1 MKKAFILKKENEGI
15 KSRIMTTIITPFTQ
29 EHEIYKPI
37 RVDNFWNNNYHK
49 YESSGDR
56 NKSH

>member
-1 MKKAFILKKENEGI
+1 
-15 KSRIMTTIITPFTQ
+15 MTAIITPFTQ